1 MAIYGNSIFDYDYGT
16 VDIIEVFAT
25 YFRLELSSKCL
36 HLNIHRMAADDW
48 ENPHPCD
55 QNPEELEN
63 IWNCA
68 NCIWLTVGSIMQQ
81 GCDILPK
88 AASTRIALSFWF
100 FFALIIIS
108 SYTANLAAFLTM
120 SRMGVTIESADD
132 LAKQTKI
139 KYGAVIGGSTL
150 QFFKDSNFSTYQRM
164 WSAMESMDPSPFVA
178 DNKEGIERVLKSKGG
193 YAFIMES
200 SQIEYFTQQNCNLT
214 QVGGLLDSK
223 GYGIAL
229 PFSK

>member
-1 MAIYGNSIFDYDYGT
+1 MYMN
-16 VDIIEVFAT
+16 
-25 YFRLELSSKCL
+25 
-36 HLNIHRMAADDW
+36 RMAADDW

-63 IWNCA
+63 IWNMH

-88 AASTRIALSFWF
+88 AASTRIGLSLWF

-120 SRMGVTIESADD
+120 SRMGVDIKNAED

-139 KYGAVIGGSTL
+139 QYGAVMGGSTL
-150 QFFKDSNFSTYQRM
+150 QFFKDSKLSTYQRM

-178 DNKEGIERVLKSKGG
+178 DNQEGLFAVFFL
-193 YAFIMES
+193 F
-200 SQIEYFTQQNCNLT
+200 F
-214 QVGGLLDSK
+214 
-223 GYGIAL
+223 
-229 PFSK
+229 